1 MMLNRVEFAA
11 TRASLVSVKYSLF
24 CHSENKIKNSP
35 IIEGAFAEIALF
47 CLVMRLSPSYFRIGN
62 MYI

>member
-1 MMLNRVEFAA
+1 MMLNRVEFTA

-35 IIEGAFAEIALF
+35 VIEGAFAEIALF
-47 CLVMRLSPSYFRIGN
+47 FFGHEIKPLLL
-62 MYI
+62 